1 MRPIHSRLYMLKSIE
16 CLWMEIIYI
25 GLLSRSFPLR
35 WVETNT
41 GSKYDI
47 KCNIAKIQD
56 PTDIYRADRRGIK
69 FNQGF
74 TMNHNESGWSI

>member
-16 CLWMEIIYI
+16 YLWMEIIYI
-25 GLLSRSFPLR
+25 GLLSKSFPLR

-47 KCNIAKIQD
+47 RCNIAKKKKIQD
-56 PTDIYRADRRGIK
+56 PTDMYRADRRRIEFDK
-69 FNQGF
+69 GF
-74 TMNHNESGWSI
+74 TMNHNESG